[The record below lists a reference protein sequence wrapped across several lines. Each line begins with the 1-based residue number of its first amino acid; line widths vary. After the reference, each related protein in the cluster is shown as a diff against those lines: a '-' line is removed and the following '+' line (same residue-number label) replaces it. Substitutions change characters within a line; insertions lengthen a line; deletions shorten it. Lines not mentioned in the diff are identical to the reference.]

1 MPLSSHKADH
11 IEMSEETLIEAC
23 RQGNR
28 SAYELLYRRYG
39 STLYSCALRYV
50 SNRHHAE
57 DVLQE
62 ALIKIFQS
70 IHSFQHQGN
79 FEGWLKRIVIRTAI
93 NDFHKEKKFESMYN
107 TEEVVLWTQSDTEI
121 LDQLSSEQIVDL
133 IQELPK
139 GYRLVF
145 NLFEIEGYSHQ
156 EIAVMLNISESTS
169 KSQLFKAKAKLKFE
183 LQKMGIH
190 YYERVG

>member
-1 MPLSSHKADH
+1 
-11 IEMSEETLIEAC
+11 MSEATLIESCKNGDRLAF
-23 RQGNR
+23 
-28 SAYELLYRRYG
+28 ELLYRRYA
-39 STLYSCALRYV
+39 SSLYTCALRYV

-62 ALIKIFQS
+62 ALIKVFQS
-70 IHSFQHQGN
+70 IKTFQYEGN

-93 NDFHKEKKFESMYN
+93 NDYHKEKKHEAMLNVEGVSY
-107 TEEVVLWTQSDTEI
+107 WSQQDTEI
-121 LDQLSSEQIVDL
+121 LEQLSSEQIMVL
-133 IQELPK
+133 IQQLPQ

-145 NLFEIEGYSHQ
+145 NLYEIEGYSHQ
-156 EIAVMLNISESTS
+156 EIAEALNISESTS

-183 LQKMGIH
+183 LQKMGVH

>member
-1 MPLSSHKADH
+1 
-11 IEMSEETLIEAC
+11 MSEETLIEAC
-23 RQGNR
+23 RQGSR

-39 STLYSCALRYV
+39 YSLYSCALRYV
-50 SNRHHAE
+50 SNRHRAE

-70 IHSFQHQGN
+70 IHTFQHEGN

-93 NDFHKEKKFESMYN
+93 NDYHKEKKHESMFN

-156 EIAVMLNISESTS
+156 EIAAMLNISESTS
-169 KSQLFKAKAKLKFE
+169 KSQLFKAKARLKFE